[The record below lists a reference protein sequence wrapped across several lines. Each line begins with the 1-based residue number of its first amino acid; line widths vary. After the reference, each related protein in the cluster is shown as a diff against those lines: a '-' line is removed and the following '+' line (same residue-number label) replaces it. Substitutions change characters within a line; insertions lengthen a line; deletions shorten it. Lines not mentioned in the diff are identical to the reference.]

1 MPLKAIAGTKA
12 TGHQKVTT
20 FPGRPSPHVQAR
32 NSPGQTEQDMGEVL
46 EGAVCGVDGCTPATS
61 DHVRPAS
68 GAKATL
74 AIEVISDAIC
84 PWCWVAKRRLGSAIA
99 ALAPNITASVTWRP
113 FELNPEMPKA
123 GVDRRAY
130 RSAKFGSW
138 QRSQVLDAQVAAA
151 GRSEGL
157 VFNHDKMERTP
168 NTVDAHRLI
177 WLAGQRGKQNDVVE
191 GLFAAYFNE
200 GRDISDQAVLADVGA
215 CAGLD
220 RARILATLA
229 SDEGHADVRSEL
241 QRAINLHVSGVPT
254 VLVDGVPLFSGAI
267 RAELME
273 AELRK
278 AAGHVRS

>member
-1 MPLKAIAGTKA
+1 M
-12 TGHQKVTT
+12 
-20 FPGRPSPHVQAR
+20 S
-32 NSPGQTEQDMGEVL
+32 EVL
-46 EGAVCGVDGCTPATS
+46 EGAVCGVDGCTPAAL
-61 DHVRPAS
+61 DYVRPAP
-68 GAKATL
+68 GAKAML
-74 AIEVISDAIC
+74 AVEVISDAIC
-84 PWCWVAKRRLGSAIA
+84 PWCWVAKRRLESAIA
-99 ALAPNITASVTWRP
+99 ALAPDITATVTWRP

-138 QRSQVLDAQVAAA
+138 QRSQALDTQVAAA

-177 WLAGQRGKQNDVVE
+177 WLAGQQGKQDDVVE

-200 GRDISDQAVLADVGA
+200 GRDVGDPTVLADIGA
-215 CAGLD
+215 SAGLD
-220 RARILATLA
+220 HDRILAMLG
-229 SDEGHADVRSEL
+229 SDEGQAEVRSEL
-241 QRAINLHVSGVPT
+241 QRAVNLRVAGVPT
-254 VLVDGVPLFSGAI
+254 VLVDGVPIFSGAI

>member
-1 MPLKAIAGTKA
+1 MSEI
-12 TGHQKVTT
+12 
-20 FPGRPSPHVQAR
+20 
-32 NSPGQTEQDMGEVL
+32 L
-46 EGAVCGVDGCTPATS
+46 EGAVCGIDGCAPGAL
-61 DHVRPAS
+61 DHFGPVF
-68 GAKATL
+68 GVDATL

-84 PWCWVAKRRLGSAIA
+84 PWCWVAKRRLDRAIA
-99 ALAPNITASVTWRP
+99 AIAPDVTASVTWRP

-138 QRSQVLDAQVAAA
+138 QHSQALDAQVAAA

-177 WLAGQRGKQNDVVE
+177 WLAVQQGNQDVVVE

-200 GRDISDQAVLADVGA
+200 GRDVGDPNVLADVGA
-215 CAGLD
+215 SAGLN
-220 RARILATLA
+220 RAKVLAMLA
-229 SDEGHADVRSEL
+229 SDEGQAEVRSEL
-241 QRAINLHVSGVPT
+241 QRAANLQVSGVPT

-267 RAELME
+267 RADLME
-273 AELRK
+273 AKLRK